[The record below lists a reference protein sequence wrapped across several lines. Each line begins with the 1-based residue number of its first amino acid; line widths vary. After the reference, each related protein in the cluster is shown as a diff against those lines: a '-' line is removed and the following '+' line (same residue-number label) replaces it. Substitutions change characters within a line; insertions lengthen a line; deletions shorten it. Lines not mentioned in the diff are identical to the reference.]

1 LLPSWGCENKNDDY
15 ITKKFLMGYYHGLIR
30 AYVWVMTNKNRQK
43 WYGLLGMGELWVI
56 KAKSPQTNLGNEN
69 RMGY

>member
-1 LLPSWGCENKNDDY
+1 
-15 ITKKFLMGYYHGLIR
+15 MGYYHW
-30 AYVWVMTNKNRQK
+30 AYPSLCMGYPTNKNRQK

-69 RMGY
+69 RDGLLESMG